1 MRIHRKTFI
10 ALLSM
15 VYLFISN
22 VTSAEQVLKKVNI
35 VSTVDDAEISIF
47 LADIIFLSLLI
58 PMKAR
63 MLTSTSPVVFLKQI

>member
-35 VSTVDDAEISIF
+35 VSTVELYS
-47 LADIIFLSLLI
+47 
-58 PMKAR
+58 
-63 MLTSTSPVVFLKQI
+63 